1 MNKYQNRNKQISLI
15 TMRSDNTYCRYCHM
29 ELDLQDFKIENL
41 KPPPKLILLAMEINN
56 EIQFN

>member
-56 EIQFN
+56 EI